1 MTGNILRHSEGK
13 ARRIYKE
20 KQKEKNLRTANIKF
34 LAEPELLTDFDLARI
49 KFGFRNRTEL
59 FENFM
64 KDFIKD
70 PEHYKERF
78 GKQASRVRR
87 S

>member
-1 MTGNILRHSEGK
+1 M
-13 ARRIYKE
+13 
-20 KQKEKNLRTANIKF
+20 RTANIKF

-64 KDFIKD
+64 KDFTNN

-78 GKQASRVRR
+78 GKE
-87 S
+87 

>member
-1 MTGNILRHSEGK
+1 M
-13 ARRIYKE
+13 
-20 KQKEKNLRTANIKF
+20 RTANIKF

-64 KDFIKD
+64 KDFINH
-70 PEHYKERF
+70 PEVYKERF
-78 GKQASRVRR
+78 TKKDMSRYFGLV
-87 S
+87 

>member
-1 MTGNILRHSEGK
+1 M
-13 ARRIYKE
+13 
-20 KQKEKNLRTANIKF
+20 RTANIKF

-64 KDFIKD
+64 KDFIND

-78 GKQASRVRR
+78 GKQATSMTGNI
-87 S
+87 